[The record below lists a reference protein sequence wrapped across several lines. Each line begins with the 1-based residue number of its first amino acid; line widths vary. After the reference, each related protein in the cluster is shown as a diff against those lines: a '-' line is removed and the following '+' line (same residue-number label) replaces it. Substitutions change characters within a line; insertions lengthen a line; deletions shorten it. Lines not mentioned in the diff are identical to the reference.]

1 MSPQNTNT
9 IFKMSVFHVIM
20 NLGSNLNP
28 SNSKLGVY
36 NENVTQYI
44 NTNSNSYMF
53 FLNFPFS
60 S

>member
-36 NENVTQYI
+36 NENVTQY
-44 NTNSNSYMF
+44 
-53 FLNFPFS
+53 
-60 S
+60 